1 MRDNIKDKD
10 YYKSFLNYQYERI
23 EKKMAKLKG
32 SDEDKKQK
40 ILISLTGY
48 EVDLLKAEFSSGASK
63 EDLRVLLIR
72 AMDIVSANYKVTYDD
87 LLILL
92 SLAILLDA
100 KSDAIK
106 LINSS
111 KDSICTDRLLKFMA
125 AYIETG
131 IVDWDNNTIIRKEYD
146 SLNQVFSADD
156 KEEAVKKYLAGWYE
170 AHSEYAW
177 YDSHLRDSDTYCG
190 YWSFESGAIAKI
202 LGLKEN
208 NLSNEKYYP
217 SL

>member
-1 MRDNIKDKD
+1 MRDNLKDID

-23 EKKMAKLKG
+23 EKKMAKLKN
-32 SDEDKKQK
+32 SDEDKKQR

-72 AMDIVSANYKVTYDD
+72 AIEIVCANHKVTYDD
-87 LLILL
+87 LLTLL
-92 SLAILLDA
+92 SLAILLNA
-100 KSDAIK
+100 KSDAVR

-111 KDSICTDRLLKFMA
+111 KDLIYTDRLLKFIA

-131 IVDWDNNTIIRKEYD
+131 IVDWDNTTTIRKEYEA
-146 SLNQVFSADD
+146 LNQVFSADD
-156 KEEAVKKYLAGWYE
+156 KEEAIKKYLAGWYE

-177 YDSHLRDSDTYCG
+177 YNSHLRDSDTYCG

-202 LGLKEN
+202 LGIKEN
-208 NLSNEKYYP
+208 NLCNLNYYP
-217 SL
+217 TL